1 MAELAGG
8 AVRSLLSVIRD
19 EAQLLGGVG
28 GDVQF
33 IKEEMESMNSFLMHL
48 ARKTPRSGEHDEQV
62 STWMKQVRDLAHD
75 CSNSIDIYLRRR
87 DPAVYRARGVLLGYV
102 WWVPWFVKK
111 TLAQHLAANQLRD
124 LKARARD
131 VGERRLRYGVEVP
144 AKAADSEK
152 LLMSP
157 TEAFQAAAGV
167 IAEGEHD
174 LEEDYYRAT
183 NDDPRRELAFSK
195 PRFGLKC
202 TETLM
207 NWLERQHEDGRFQA
221 IAIAAPDEEDGN
233 DLIDEALSHDSVTEK
248 FDHAFTL
255 EDQFCPKEPRDF
267 LGDMLEALEDGE
279 SAEESGE
286 EEVHDSISMV
296 EEEIDE
302 KISKI
307 EEKIEEHLEKAGN
320 KGYRVEP
327 IGVLCGI
334 LRVLLQDAAILAD
347 EDQTQEKTILE
358 DTAEKMKKY
367 VESADEKDACT
378 IGVQEHHPEFVA
390 ILQEL
395 LPKQATAPA
404 KAATDKP
411 GEDHIVKNIR
421 DITLKIQVQIQP
433 ELLPI
438 TSLLQQDKSDKE
450 SPLSPGE
457 DEEYCRERIE
467 QVLKRMKEHLLIQE
481 TAGRVRKHLQGTR
494 TLIILKNAYGYK
506 WEETTKALQDLGCT
520 SMAVVVTTKYM
531 QSANEFCYG
540 TEPIVYS
547 SIEHYHDTALQL
559 TNRRVNDDDKYSA
572 KIFHEILEKCR
583 LDVFCTKMF
592 IHTLFA
598 NPMRRR
604 EELDKLSN
612 SLVFGGS
619 VETNGYKMIK
629 FSYNDLPRDYKTCLL
644 YLAIFHK
651 NEKIIRTRLIG
662 RWVAE
667 GLITRQDWSSSVGQ
681 AERCFDVLADLW
693 LVCPSD
699 VDAGGKVKSITLHPL
714 VYSFITKM
722 AKKEHILDTRLSRH
736 LARHFSIL
744 SNIRLRP
751 SDSIVDFLKQPSNAS
766 SQLKLVKVL
775 DLEGCASLRD
785 NQRWL
790 RNVCTLLILL
800 KYLSLRNTDVTQLPK
815 EINRLQQLE
824 VLDIRRTPMNASAI
838 KHLMLLKL
846 KRLLAGQSVYSDD
859 MAGQSACFD
868 DTGGGDASI
877 LSTVMMPHKVRKMT
891 DLEVLSRVQASKHH
905 ATELREVGQLWQLKV
920 FGVVI
925 YDWKAQ
931 LDNLLQG
938 ISDLNECLV
947 SLSIEIK
954 PLPPSEAVATPPDA
968 DAISAHCKN
977 PPKLLESLSI
987 SGVTMYGRLLP
998 FFARGCRKLAK
1009 VTLHNT
1015 VLDQDDMESLADLPN
1030 LRGLKL
1036 RDVKLHSES
1045 KLIIQTNGF
1054 QNLKYL
1060 LVEGGGITDIDF
1072 ETGEAPKLE
1081 KIVWLIDQME
1091 SLSGIN
1097 NLPKLKEMVFN
1108 DGIRLPDQVK
1118 EAIEAHPNFIDNNGI
1133 WW

>member
-87 DPAVYRARGVLLGYV
+87 DPAVYRARGILLGYV

-111 TLAQHLAANQLRD
+111 TLAQHLAATQLRD

-144 AKAADSEK
+144 AKTADSDK
-152 LLMSP
+152 LHMSP
-157 TEAFQAAAGV
+157 TEALFHAASAGV
-167 IAEGEHD
+167 VAEGEHD

-183 NDDPRRELAFSK
+183 NDDPRRELAFSE
-195 PRFGLKC
+195 PRLLEKC
-202 TETLM
+202 TEKLM
-207 NWLERQHEDGRFQA
+207 HWLEHQHEDGQFQA
-221 IAIAAPDEEDGN
+221 IAVAAPDKEDGK
-233 DLIDEALSHDSVTEK
+233 DITDEALTHDSVTEK
-248 FDHAFTL
+248 FDYIFVL
-255 EDQFCPKEPRDF
+255 RDQFCPKEAWDF
-267 LGDMLEALEDGE
+267 LGDILNKLLSPESDE
-279 SAEESGE
+279 SAEEFDDE
-286 EEVHDSISMV
+286 EIPDEISKM

-302 KISKI
+302 KIWKI

-320 KGYRVEP
+320 EGYRVEP
-327 IGVLCGI
+327 LGLLQGVL
-334 LRVLLQDAAILAD
+334 RELLQDQDATLLVGK
-347 EDQTQEKTILE
+347 DQTQEKKILE
-358 DTAEKMKKY
+358 ETAENTKKY
-367 VESADEKDACT
+367 LEPACENGSCRT
-378 IGVQEHHPEFVA
+378 GAGEHHPEFIA
-390 ILQEL
+390 ILQDL
-395 LPKQATAPA
+395 LPKQATTPA
-404 KAATDKP
+404 KAATNKP
-411 GEDHIVKNIR
+411 GEDLIVKNIK

-433 ELLPI
+433 DLLPL
-438 TSLLQQDKSDKE
+438 TSLRQQDNSAEE
-450 SPLSPGE
+450 SPLSPGDE
-457 DEEYCRERIE
+457 EEYCRERIE
-467 QVLKRMKEHLLIQE
+467 QVLKRIKEHLLIQE

-494 TLIILKNAYGYK
+494 TLVVLKNAYGYK
-506 WEETTKALQDLGCT
+506 WDETAKALQDLGCT

-531 QSANEFCYG
+531 QSANEFCHG

-547 SIEHYHDTALQL
+547 SIEYYHDTALQL
-559 TNRRVNDDDKYSA
+559 TNRRVNDDDRYSA
-572 KIFHEILEKCR
+572 TIFHEILEKCGR
-583 LDVFCTKMF
+583 DVFCIKMF
-592 IHTLFA
+592 IHALFA

-612 SLVFGGS
+612 SLMFGGS

-651 NEKIIRTRLIG
+651 DEKINRTRLIG

-667 GLITRQDWSSSVGQ
+667 GLITRQDWPSSVSH
-681 AERCFDVLADLW
+681 AEHCFDVLADLW
-693 LVCPSD
+693 LVCPGD

-722 AKKEHILDTRLSRH
+722 ARKEHILDTRLSRH

-775 DLEGCASLRD
+775 DLEGCVSLRD

-838 KHLMLLKL
+838 KQLMLLKL
-846 KRLLAGQSVYSDD
+846 KRLLAGQS
-859 MAGQSACFD
+859 ACSD
-868 DTGGGDASI
+868 DTGSSDASK
-877 LSTVMMPHKVRKMT
+877 LSTVMMPHKVRKMS
-891 DLEVLSRVQASKHH
+891 DLEVLSHVQASKHH
-905 ATELREVGQLWQLKV
+905 ASELREIGQLWQLRV
-920 FGVVI
+920 FGVII

-954 PLPPSEAVATPPDA
+954 SLPASEAVATPPDT
-968 DAISAHCKN
+968 DPISAHCKN
-977 PPKLLESLSI
+977 TPKLLESLSI
-987 SGVTMYGRLLP
+987 SGVTIYGRLLP

-1015 VLDQDDMESLADLPN
+1015 LLDQDDMESLTDLPN
-1030 LRGLKL
+1030 LRGLRL
-1036 RDVKLHSES
+1036 RHVKLHTEG
-1045 KLIIQTNGF
+1045 KLIIQTRGF

-1072 ETGEAPKLE
+1072 EPGEAPKLE
-1081 KIVWLIDQME
+1081 KIVWLMDNIE

-1097 NLPKLKEMVFN
+1097 NLPKLNKMVFN
-1108 DGIRLPDQVK
+1108 DGLRLPEQVK
-1118 EAIEAHPNFIDNNGI
+1118 QAIEAHPNFIDHNGI
-1133 WW
+1133 WWY